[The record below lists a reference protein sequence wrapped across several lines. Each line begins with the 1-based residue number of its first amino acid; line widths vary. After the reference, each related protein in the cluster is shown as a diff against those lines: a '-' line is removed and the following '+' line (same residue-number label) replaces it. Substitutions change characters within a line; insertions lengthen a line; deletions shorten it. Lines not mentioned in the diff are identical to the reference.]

1 MFVVGTG
8 RSLKGEIEEPK
19 LRATNAGSMHQCM
32 VL

>member
-19 LRATNAGSMHQCM
+19 LVPQMQQVSDH
-32 VL
+32 